1 VGAQREKCFVV
12 GSESLGD
19 TLCSTPT
26 LKKISN
32 SYGEKFCVATHV
44 PEIFS
49 NNPYVKKVVDIKSFN
64 KNKYDIFETYYNVG
78 KQDSKGIEKK
88 HSVIDIRQFH
98 AIDLGFNLLPE
109 EMECEFYPA
118 PYEDLKLPS
127 NYVCVHPVQT
137 WESRTWPREKWE
149 QLIERLTKQGIYVVL
164 LGHDSHER
172 GFWDIEKPVFDIKQK
187 GVINLLNKTNISQAW
202 HVITNASK
210 FITMDSG
217 LLHVAGTT
225 DTHIIQL
232 GSSIHYKFRAPYRKG
247 SQDYKYDYVGGPC
260 DIFCASDMK
269 YGVKEWGTIQGV
281 PLLIG
286 CLENKA
292 TFECHPAVDH
302 VLSYFSDHEERSGA
316 ELSPEIVVTRDI
328 KRVFVHLAS
337 NSLGDNLAWV
347 PQVEEYRRV
356 HECEVDVQ
364 IASRLVGLFE
374 SSYPLLHFIV
384 KEDASGED
392 GERDSAKIAKKGYD
406 AAFSVGCHKPN
417 DMTMPV
423 IRIATKYLG
432 LPYQEIKPKTQLPPN
447 LKNNFNKKYVC
458 IATQSTAQCKYWN
471 YPGGWKQTV
480 DYLKTLGYDVVC
492 IDRDACFGV
501 EDHWNHTP
509 DNAIRKN
516 EFKGSGDPEI
526 PLMDRINDIYFC
538 DFFIG
543 LSSGLSWLAWALNK
557 PVIMIAG
564 ASAPRHEFYTP
575 YRIINQ
581 DVCHSCFDDVD
592 CMPFN
597 RDEWMWCPRH
607 KDTPRQF
614 ECSKKI
620 TFEMVKKQIDRLL

>member
-1 VGAQREKCFVV
+1 MVARREKCFVV

-88 HSVIDIRQFH
+88 HSAIDIRQFH

-247 SQDYKYDYVGGPC
+247 SQDYKYDYIGGPC

-281 PLLIG
+281 PPLIG

-374 SSYPLLHFIV
+374 SSYPLLHFIGRKDTLLKTV
-384 KEDASGED
+384 QSFLN
-392 GERDSAKIAKKGYD
+392 SKKNYD
-406 AAFSVGCHKPN
+406 AAFSVGCHTPH
-417 DMTMPV
+417 DALLPV
-423 IRIATKYLG
+423 IQLATNYLG
-432 LPYQEIKPKTQLPPN
+432 LPLAQIKPKISLPSV
-447 LKNNFNKKYVC
+447 LKNNFDKKYVC
-458 IATQSTAQCKYWN
+458 IGIQSTAQFKYWN
-471 YPGGWKQTV
+471 NPTGWEQTV
-480 DYLKTLGYDVVC
+480 DYLQTLGYEVVC
-492 IDRDACFGV
+492 IDQYAQFGAK
-501 EDHWNHTP
+501 DHWN
-509 DNAIRKN
+509 
-516 EFKGSGDPEI
+516 
-526 PLMDRINDIYFC
+526 
-538 DFFIG
+538 
-543 LSSGLSWLAWALNK
+543 
-557 PVIMIAG
+557 
-564 ASAPRHEFYTP
+564 
-575 YRIINQ
+575 
-581 DVCHSCFDDVD
+581 
-592 CMPFN
+592 
-597 RDEWMWCPRH
+597 
-607 KDTPRQF
+607 DTPANSIR
-614 ECSKKI
+614 
-620 TFEMVKKQIDRLL
+620 DRKSVV